1 LDAKTTKKPDMRAFD
16 AGIREVLMR
25 HGISQEGAE
34 ALVRDSFRS
43 GPVESGLRPAKQPVT
58 DKK

>member
-1 LDAKTTKKPDMRAFD
+1 MRAFD